1 VADLRLL
8 ILASRFQNAF
18 FTELAHVL
26 VEEIR
31 RLGVPAHLLTEPA
44 EIDSGDVLVALPPHE
59 YVALEGD
66 PWARDHGLRARTIG
80 ISAEQPGSSHFDEN
94 IALAAS
100 FGATFDFS
108 AHAVAAYQRA
118 GVVAHHLAFGW
129 TPAWDRF
136 HEHDATGPEVLFM
149 GCATERRLHA
159 LSGLTRHLWSRRSRL
174 IISDNA
180 TPNHRS
186 SASFL
191 TGDDKRSLL
200 ATTAVLVNIHQGT
213 APYFEWL
220 RAAEAAHCGAV
231 LLSEPSLHP
240 EPFVPG
246 EHFEAW
252 TLSGMSSALD
262 ELLDDE
268 DRLGRLRLNAYRML
282 REHPFQAS
290 VAKLLTVAEELP
302 RRGGL
307 RSVGPRRS
315 TPLKP
320 TTPTPWEHER
330 GESDILRQAIREIR
344 LDLAELRRA
353 VLALERGT
361 ASADNVPSVSKSAVQ
376 QRAVTAPR
384 VSVLMALYNHAP
396 FVTAALD
403 SVALNDFLDVELIVV
418 DDGSTDGTD
427 ELLAGVADA
436 RMHCL
441 RSEHVGAAE
450 ARNIGA
456 RAARARWL
464 TFLDSD
470 DTAAADWL
478 SSMLAEARHP
488 GTGLVSCGYT
498 ERTEGSAEVRRQ
510 PLPRPASA
518 AIGPITELIETG
530 GSYLVLRD
538 LFLDVGGF
546 DRDQPSSQHQ
556 ELALRLGPELVERG
570 LGARAVMRPLV
581 DRWVGRAD
589 HIRGDDAAVL
599 AGSVRIL
606 ELHRE
611 RLARDPTLLANTAA
625 AAAFRATRL
634 GARSQARRL
643 MLLAAR
649 NDPGNIRHWAR
660 LAALLAPAV
669 AQRRALRRTPA
680 GAR

>member
-1 VADLRLL
+1 MADLRLL

-418 DDGSTDGTD
+418 DDGSTDHSRAAVDGWMRDNPDVRAT
-427 ELLAGVADA
+427 LVSLPANRGLPVARNLA
-436 RMHCL
+436 L
-441 RSEHVGAAE
+441 AE
-450 ARNIGA
+450 AAGELCFVLDADNELVPSGLCRLVEALDADPEANFAYGVLQRFDSDGPVGLLGFLPWLPERLRYGNYIDAMALVRTSALRRLGGFTTDRRLHGWEDYDLWCRLA
-456 RAARARWL
+456 EEGSRAAHVPTVVGRYR
-464 TFLDSD
+464 TSN
-470 DTAAADWL
+470 
-478 SSMLAEARHP
+478 SSMLSL
-488 GTGLVSCGYT
+488 TNVS
-498 ERTEGSAEVRRQ
+498 VD
-510 PLPRPASA
+510 A
-518 AIGPITELIETG
+518 A
-530 GSYLVLRD
+530 
-538 LFLDVGGF
+538 F
-546 DRDQPSSQHQ
+546 D
-556 ELALRLGPELVERG
+556 ALRQRAPRLMAGLRLTEPEPSPSDPF
-570 LGARAVMRPLV
+570 PLV
-581 DRWVGRAD
+581 G
-589 HIRGDDAAVL
+589 
-599 AGSVRIL
+599 
-606 ELHRE
+606 
-611 RLARDPTLLANTAA
+611 
-625 AAAFRATRL
+625 
-634 GARSQARRL
+634 
-643 MLLAAR
+643 
-649 NDPGNIRHWAR
+649 DPG
-660 LAALLAPAV
+660 
-669 AQRRALRRTPA
+669 
-680 GAR
+680 